1 RIRWF
6 IKRVLMEMLTTMRG
20 RACMSLKLN
29 VTDYLF
35 LIFVLAGSWS
45 FLNHIIEQSC
55 LDLAVVTLPD
65 IRVIGKVTESI
76 PVNSYTA
83 RLRLDD
89 GTTLILET
97 TDAIPAGVTA
107 VLRRTANQKDW
118 LCLKALSTEN
128 IKCYRL
134 QGDLF

>member
-1 RIRWF
+1 MYIDETD
-6 IKRVLMEMLTTMRG
+6 ISIMLITGLPLSMLITGVL
-20 RACMSLKLN
+20 
-29 VTDYLF
+29 
-35 LIFVLAGSWS
+35 ILA
-45 FLNHIIEQSC
+45 
-55 LDLAVVTLPD
+55 DDPDPYRLAREAATLPD

-107 VLRRTANQKDW
+107 VLRRTDNQKDW

-128 IKCYRL
+128 IRCYRL

>member
-1 RIRWF
+1 
-6 IKRVLMEMLTTMRG
+6 
-20 RACMSLKLN
+20 MSLRKLD
-29 VTDYLF
+29 VTDYLFILF
-35 LIFVLAGSWS
+35 LIFVLAGYWS
-45 FLNHIIEQSC
+45 FLNHIIEQSS
-55 LDLAVVTLPD
+55 LDQAVVMLPD

-76 PVNSYTA
+76 PVNNYTA

-97 TDAIPAGVTA
+97 ADAIPAGVTA

-118 LCLKALSTEN
+118 LCLKALSTDN
-128 IKCYRL
+128 IKCYQL